1 MYYGNIKKN
10 DIANGKGVRVTLF
23 VSGCTNHCKNCFQP
37 ETWNFDYG
45 KPYTKATEDEVI
57 EALKPGHIAGL
68 TLLGG
73 EPFEPENQRE
83 LVKLLRR
90 VRKELPEKNIWSFT
104 GFILDQDLLDGGRKH
119 CEVTDEMLSLL
130 DVLVD
135 GPFKEEEKDLML
147 LALILHDGLKSGL
160 EKSQYTL
167 IDHPLLMANYIKDN
181 KEKLT
186 LTPGEI
192 DFLANVISS
201 HMGPWTKDYKGNE
214 VLNQLINIKNSFI
227 CVII

>member
-1 MYYGNIKKN
+1 M
-10 DIANGKGVRVTLF
+10 GKGVRVTLF
-23 VSGCTNHCKNCFQP
+23 VSGCTNHCKNCSSQKHG
-37 ETWNFDYG
+37 TLIMVSLIQR
-45 KPYTKATEDEVI
+45 KRKMKLLKL
-57 EALKPGHIAGL
+57 LKPSHIAGL

-135 GPFKEEEKDLML
+135 GPFKEEEKDIT
-147 LALILHDGLKSGL
+147 LAFRGSRNQRVIDMKKSLK
-160 EKSQYTL
+160 EQ
-167 IDHPLLMANYIKDN
+167 
-181 KEKLT
+181 
-186 LTPGEI
+186 
-192 DFLANVISS
+192 
-201 HMGPWTKDYKGNE
+201 E
-214 VLNQLINIKNSFI
+214 VVLYLK
-227 CVII
+227 